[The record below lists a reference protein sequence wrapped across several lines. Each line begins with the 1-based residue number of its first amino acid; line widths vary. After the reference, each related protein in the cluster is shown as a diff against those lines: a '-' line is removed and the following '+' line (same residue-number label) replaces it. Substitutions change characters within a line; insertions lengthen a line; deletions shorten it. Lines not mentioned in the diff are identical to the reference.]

1 MDDRSSKDQAGKRG
15 RDVVSSSQSASSFSA
30 SAAVGDRSLSVDIK
44 QMDVMLAQE
53 MNSLSMKERNEVMDD
68 IHGVVDYSQVMEI
81 EENEGRMDSKLQEMD
96 KALAENFKPAD
107 RVAYDR
113 ALFLSPRFV
122 TNKDFRKAFL
132 RADRYDAAK
141 AAGRYVKYFQ
151 NKLLLFGEEKL
162 CKRIE
167 WNDLDKDDRDE
178 LMTGSYLILPE
189 TDSQGRCVSVC
200 SQKYFNYKSWQSKV
214 KGIWYTIMCAM
225 EDERA
230 QRTGLVNIFWV
241 LDIGATENLYFD
253 LIRNVHILE
262 ESLPYRSVGNHYCY
276 NKPGM
281 RPALNLLQLVAGK
294 DNRVR
299 FRVHRG
305 SQLECRFALMTFG
318 ISQSILPFN
327 EDGEIQGY
335 FIENFRRKRLSVEAE
350 RREAQGDRVDYPS
363 MKDVLLGRG
372 RPYQYHPGNVHLAN
386 LIKARRE
393 EYNAADRWQKTV
405 ISYDVARMIAD
416 NGGRFLQRHDSGWKV
431 VDQGVARDKVA
442 SSFRVRV
449 RLLDSNHSSEETS
462 SDHRQKRSKMEDNTF
477 QTT

>member
-1 MDDRSSKDQAGKRG
+1 MDDQNRKDKAGKRG
-15 RDVVSSSQSASSFSA
+15 RDVVPSSSAT
-30 SAAVGDRSLSVDIK
+30 AAIGNRSLSVDIK
-44 QMDVMLAQE
+44 QADVMLARE
-53 MNSLSMKERNEVMDD
+53 MNSLSMKERNEVLAD
-68 IHGVVDYSQVMEI
+68 IHGVVDYSQSKEI
-81 EENEGRMDSKLQEMD
+81 EEDDGLMDSKLQEMD

-122 TNKDFRKAFL
+122 ANKDFRKAFL
-132 RADRYDAAK
+132 RADRYDPTK
-141 AAGRYVKYFQ
+141 AAVRYMKYFQ

-162 CKRIE
+162 CKRVE
-167 WNDLDKDDRDE
+167 WNDLDKDDQDE
-178 LMTGSYLILPE
+178 LMTGSYQILPE
-189 TDSQGRCVSVC
+189 PDSQGRCISIN
-200 SQKYFNYKSWQSKV
+200 SQKYFNYKSWQSKLR
-214 KGIWYTIMCAM
+214 GIWYSIMCAM

-241 LDIGATENLYFD
+241 IDVGVTENLYFD
-253 LIRNVHILE
+253 LIRHVSIIE

-276 NKPGM
+276 NNPSM

-305 SQLECRFALMTFG
+305 SQMECQFALMTFG
-318 ISQSILPFN
+318 ISQSILPYN
-327 EDGEIQGY
+327 EDGDLQGHY
-335 FIENFRRKRLSVEAE
+335 MEDFRRKRLSIEAE

-363 MKDVLLGRG
+363 MNDVLLGRG

-393 EYNAADRWQKTV
+393 EYNSADRWQKTV
-405 ISYDVARMIAD
+405 ISYDVARMVAD
-416 NGGRFLQRHDSGWKV
+416 NGGRFLQRQDSGWKV

-449 RLLDSNHSSEETS
+449 RLLDSNRTSEDTS
-462 SDHRQKRSKMEDNTF
+462 SNHRQKRSKMEDNTF
-477 QTT
+477 RPPNDRIW